1 LIPGGHY
8 GEEEKESSSEE
19 DQAEE
24 EEVGVCRFKIFDSL
38 NTSGIAS
45 RGSASA
51 GE

>member
-1 LIPGGHY
+1 MAKK
-8 GEEEKESSSEE
+8 KESSSEE
-19 DQAEE
+19 EDKASE